1 MMLIVECKYKLL
13 EQRSQ
18 IVKNYKAHKRKPDDE
33 SHVIDSSDVITAKV
47 TPLIVEC
54 SEDKFL
60 DYENDCDEANTTS
73 EGQQNILK
81 VSTSCSLLHE
91 T

>member
-1 MMLIVECKYKLL
+1 MLLIVECKYKLL

-18 IVKNYKAHKRKPDDE
+18 IVKNYKAHKRKPDEE
-33 SHVIDSSDVITAKV
+33 SLVIDSSDIITAKV

-54 SEDKFL
+54 NEDKFL
-60 DYENDCDEANTTS
+60 DCDSDEANTST
-73 EGQQNILK
+73 EGQQNVLK
-81 VSTSCSLLHE
+81 VSTSCPLLHE